1 MSEYPSLKELKA
13 KGVKLLIFDLDGTL
27 LDSMNVWNKVDIDF
41 LGRYG
46 YEVTPDYTD
55 VVKRASIDDAA
66 LYTQQRYKIPLS
78 PAEIIA
84 EWDKMVS
91 GFYKDEVDLKPN
103 VLPYLEEAKRLGFK
117 MGVATALTRTNAVAG
132 LVRNNILGIFDA
144 VITLE
149 DVGKMINKSS
159 PDIFIKVLNY
169 VNAMGSSITPSQTL
183 VYDYVAVA
191 AGGARSGGFLT
202 CAVYDEIGCGD
213 PLKWESFAAEC
224 DYSVKDFQV

>member
-1 MSEYPSLKELKA
+1 MSDYPSLKELKT
-13 KGVKLLIFDLDGTL
+13 KGVKLLVFDLDGTL

-55 VVKRASIDDAA
+55 FVKRASIDKAA

-78 PAEIIA
+78 PAEIIS

-91 GFYKDEVDLKPN
+91 GFYKNEVELKPG
-103 VLPYLEEAKRLGFK
+103 VPAYLDEAKRLGFK
-117 MGVATALTRTNAVAG
+117 MGVATALTRNNAVAG
-132 LVRNNILGIFDA
+132 LVRNKILELFEA

-149 DVGKMINKSS
+149 DVGKKIDKSS

-169 VNAMGSSITPSQTL
+169 INAQGSSITPSQTL
-183 VYDYVAVA
+183 VYDDVRVA
-191 AGGARSGGFLT
+191 ANGARNGGFLT

-224 DYSVKDFQV
+224 DYSVREF

>member
-1 MSEYPSLKELKA
+1 MSDYPSLKELKT

-55 VVKRASIDDAA
+55 FVKRASIDEAA
-66 LYTQQRYKIPLS
+66 LYTQKRYKIPLS

-91 GFYKDEVDLKPN
+91 GFYKSEVELKLNVKAYLDE
-103 VLPYLEEAKRLGFK
+103 ARRLGFQL
-117 MGVATALTRTNAVAG
+117 GVATALTRNNAVAG
-132 LVRNNILGIFDA
+132 LVRNRILELFEA

-149 DVGKMINKSS
+149 DVGKKIDKSS
-159 PDIFIKVLNY
+159 PDIFLNVLNY
-169 VNAMGSSITPSQTL
+169 VNARGTSITPSQTL
-183 VYDYVAVA
+183 VFDDVQA
-191 AGGARSGGFLT
+191 AASGARNGGFLT
-202 CAVYDEIGCGD
+202 CAVYDKIGCGD
-213 PLKWESFAAEC
+213 PKKWESFAAEC
-224 DYSVKDFQV
+224 DYSVREF

>member
-1 MSEYPSLKELKA
+1 MSDYPSLKELKT

-46 YEVTPDYTD
+46 YEVTPEYTD
-55 VVKRASIDDAA
+55 IVKRVSVDEAA

-78 PAEIIA
+78 PKQIMA
-84 EWDKMVS
+84 EWDRMVC
-91 GFYKDEVDLKPN
+91 GFYKNEVCLKPG
-103 VLPYLEEAKRLGFK
+103 VRAYLDEAKRLGFQI
-117 MGVATALTRTNAVAG
+117 GVATALTRNNTVSA
-132 LVRNNILGIFDA
+132 LVKNNILSMFEA

-149 DVGKMINKSS
+149 DVGKKIDKSS
-159 PDIFIKVLNY
+159 PDIFLKVLNY
-169 VNAMGSSITPSQTL
+169 VNARGTSITPSQTL
-183 VYDYVAVA
+183 VFDDVRVA
-191 AGGARSGGFLT
+191 ANGARNGGFLP

-224 DYSVKDFQV
+224 DYSVREF

>member
-1 MSEYPSLKELKA
+1 MSDYPSLKELKT

-46 YEVTPDYTD
+46 YEVTPEYTD
-55 VVKRASIDDAA
+55 IVKRVSVDEAA

-78 PAEIIA
+78 PKQIMA
-84 EWDKMVS
+84 EWDRMVC
-91 GFYKDEVDLKPN
+91 GFYKNEVCLKPG
-103 VLPYLEEAKRLGFK
+103 VRAYLDEAKRLGFQI
-117 MGVATALTRTNAVAG
+117 GVATALTRNNTVSA
-132 LVRNNILGIFDA
+132 LVKNNILSMFEA

-149 DVGKMINKSS
+149 DVGKKIDKSS
-159 PDIFIKVLNY
+159 PDIFLKVLNY
-169 VNAMGSSITPSQTL
+169 VNARGTSITPSQTL
-183 VYDYVAVA
+183 VFDDVRVA
-191 AGGARSGGFLT
+191 ANGARNGGFLT

-224 DYSVKDFQV
+224 DYSVREF

>member
-1 MSEYPSLKELKA
+1 MSDYPSLKELKT

-55 VVKRASIDDAA
+55 FVKRASIDEAA
-66 LYTQQRYKIPLS
+66 LYTQKRYKIPLS

-91 GFYKDEVDLKPN
+91 GFYKNEVELKPN
-103 VLPYLEEAKRLGFK
+103 VKAYLDEARRLGFQL
-117 MGVATALTRTNAVAG
+117 GVATALTRNNAVAG
-132 LVRNNILGIFDA
+132 LVRNRILELFEA

-149 DVGKMINKSS
+149 DVGKKIDKSS
-159 PDIFIKVLNY
+159 PDIFLKVLNY
-169 VNAMGSSITPSQTL
+169 VNARGTSITPSQTL
-183 VYDYVAVA
+183 VFDDVQA
-191 AGGARSGGFLT
+191 AASGARNGGFLT
-202 CAVYDEIGCGD
+202 CAVYDKIGCGD
-213 PLKWESFAAEC
+213 PMKWESFAAEC
-224 DYSVKDFQV
+224 DYSVREF

>member
-1 MSEYPSLKELKA
+1 MSDYPSLKELKT
-13 KGVKLLIFDLDGTL
+13 KGIKLLIFDLDGTL

-46 YEVTPDYTD
+46 YEVTPEYTD

-91 GFYKDEVDLKPN
+91 GFYKEEVELKPN
-103 VLPYLEEAKRLGFK
+103 VLKYLKEAKQLGFR
-117 MGVATALTRTNAVAG
+117 MGVATALTRNNAVSA
-132 LVRNNILGIFDA
+132 LVKNRILEMFDA

-149 DVGKMINKSS
+149 DVGKKIDKSS
-159 PDIFIKVLNY
+159 PDIFVKVLNY
-169 VNAMGSSITPSQTL
+169 VNAGGSFVTPSQTL
-183 VYDYVAVA
+183 VFDDVA
-191 AGGARSGGFLT
+191 AAASGARNGGFLT
-202 CAVYDEIGCGD
+202 CAVYDKIGCGD
-213 PLKWESFAAEC
+213 PLQWESFAAEC
-224 DYSVKDFQV
+224 DYSLREF

>member
-1 MSEYPSLKELKA
+1 MTDYPSLKELKT

-46 YEVTPDYTD
+46 YDVTPDYTD
-55 VVKRASIDDAA
+55 FVKRASIDDAA
-66 LYTQQRYKIPLS
+66 LYTKQRYKIPLS

-91 GFYKDEVDLKPN
+91 GFSKNEVKLKPN

-117 MGVATALTRTNAVAG
+117 LGVATALTRNNAVSG
-132 LVRNNILGIFDA
+132 LVSNNILNMFDA

-149 DVGKMINKSS
+149 DVGKKIDKSS

-169 VNAMGSSITPSQTL
+169 VNAMGLSIVPSQTL
-183 VYDYVAVA
+183 VYDDVASA
-191 AGGARSGGFLT
+191 AKGARKGGFLT

-213 PLKWESFAAEC
+213 PLKWESFAADC
-224 DYSVKDFQV
+224 NYSVRTF

>member
-1 MSEYPSLKELKA
+1 MSDYPSLKELKT

-55 VVKRASIDDAA
+55 FVKRASIDEAA
-66 LYTQQRYKIPLS
+66 LYTQKRYKIPLS

-91 GFYKDEVDLKPN
+91 GFYKNEVELKPN
-103 VLPYLEEAKRLGFK
+103 VKAYLDEARRLGFQL
-117 MGVATALTRTNAVAG
+117 GVATALTRNNAVAG
-132 LVRNNILGIFDA
+132 LVRNRILELFEA

-149 DVGKMINKSS
+149 DVGKKIDKSS
-159 PDIFIKVLNY
+159 PDIFLKVLNY
-169 VNAMGSSITPSQTL
+169 VNTRGTSITPSQTL
-183 VYDYVAVA
+183 VFDDVQA
-191 AGGARSGGFLT
+191 AASGARNGGFLT
-202 CAVYDEIGCGD
+202 CAVYDKIGCGD
-213 PLKWESFAAEC
+213 PMKWESFAAEC
-224 DYSVKDFQV
+224 DYSVREF

>member
-91 GFYKDEVDLKPN
+91 GFYKN
-103 VLPYLEEAKRLGFK
+103 
-117 MGVATALTRTNAVAG
+117 
-132 LVRNNILGIFDA
+132 
-144 VITLE
+144 
-149 DVGKMINKSS
+149 
-159 PDIFIKVLNY
+159 
-169 VNAMGSSITPSQTL
+169 
-183 VYDYVAVA
+183 
-191 AGGARSGGFLT
+191 
-202 CAVYDEIGCGD
+202 
-213 PLKWESFAAEC
+213 
-224 DYSVKDFQV
+224 